1 MESKK
6 TKLATL
12 FKIFLKIGAFTFGGG
27 YAMIPFIQR
36 EVVTKHHYIKEE
48 EILEIIAISESTP
61 GPIAVNSATF
71 VGYRV
76 GGVAGATVATLGIVL
91 PSFSIILAIS
101 FVLQQFE
108 HLEVVKYAFNGIRM
122 AVLALV
128 LNALITL
135 YKQCPKGWL
144 SYGIMAVAFVA
155 VTYLHLGVIVVIVAS
170 VTVGIGSYILGK
182 RGTDK

>member
-1 MESKK
+1 MDSKRER
-6 TKLATL
+6 LFML

-36 EVVTKHHYIKEE
+36 EVVTKHHYINEE
-48 EILEIIAISESTP
+48 EILEIVAISESTP

-76 GGVAGATVATLGIVL
+76 AGVAGATVATLGIVL
-91 PSFSIILAIS
+91 PSFIIILAIS
-101 FVLQQFE
+101 YVLQQFE
-108 HLEVVKYAFNGIRM
+108 HLEVVKYAFNGVRV

-135 YKQCPKGWL
+135 YKQCPKGWI
-144 SYGIMAVAFVA
+144 SYGIMLAAFVA
-155 VTYLHLGVIVVIVAS
+155 VACLKVGVIVVIIAS
-170 VTVGIGSYILGK
+170 ATIGLASYMLGI
-182 RGTDK
+182 RGNR